1 MWLAYSYLCT
11 TRGYVFAPVLP
22 ISASLRL
29 WPVLKDSA
37 QFRDV
42 GWRCALLCDALGFG
56 GMRNE
61 EPRLLPEVANRR
73 ADRYGISLRPP
84 AAFTVHSFFEL
95 AAFDCMEV
103 AATASEMPKPQI
115 GYKTLHE
122 CFSTEWTSGCTSLL
136 FGASSVIMTDSIRSI
151 SNFRLGSTGVGGDIR
166 FRSSNVAP
174 RLGGRRGRIMK
185 EVRRKVRRF
194 GKVGGRRQV
203 AIDPIG
209 YPMGCR
215 CCARLAWHV
224 FSPFIVDTS
233 SRGSLRNSHPITIHG
248 RKQFEMLRTGVT
260 AQLDTIN
267 QQSRLKCRDAGSRL
281 QPATGPSL
289 PSFRKCSRRK

>member
-1 MWLAYSYLCT
+1 
-11 TRGYVFAPVLP
+11 
-22 ISASLRL
+22 
-29 WPVLKDSA
+29 
-37 QFRDV
+37 
-42 GWRCALLCDALGFG
+42 
-56 GMRNE
+56 MRSE

-84 AAFTVHSFFEL
+84 AALTVHSFFEL
-95 AAFDCMEV
+95 EAFDCMEV

-122 CFSTEWTSGCTSLL
+122 CFSTEWTRGCTSLL

-174 RLGGRRGRIMK
+174 RLGGRPGKDHEGGAEEGEAIREGGRQEAGSDRSDRVPDGMP
-185 EVRRKVRRF
+185 VLRKV
-194 GKVGGRRQV
+194 G
-203 AIDPIG
+203 
-209 YPMGCR
+209 
-215 CCARLAWHV
+215 LACI
-224 FSPFIVDTS
+224 FTLIVDTS

-281 QPATGPSL
+281 
-289 PSFRKCSRRK
+289 